1 MSNNKLTICDI
12 YHQYHHLMRQQSKP
26 EQEILFKEEENKEPD
41 IEKIRRE
48 FSDLK
53 KENEASKRENEA
65 SKRENEASKREI
77 EALKKQL
84 SLQSKPETTKGKVCF
99 SCGYILLVLGVIVS
113 TIALGIHFRVQ
124 YLYIAGINFSISYFA
139 EIYDKICILKVIN
152 PQNPA
157 LFKGIS
163 AGIGIIL
170 SFVFFILAYSAYA
183 TEQDQDVF
191 DFLTNSAGCFC
202 GLLSTWIMVPLG
214 EIILKIVMRP

>member
-12 YHQYHHLMRQQSKP
+12 YHQYRHLMNQQSKP
-26 EQEILFKEEENKEPD
+26 EQVILFKEEENKEPN
-41 IEKIRRE
+41 IAKIIRE
-48 FSDLK
+48 NSDLK
-53 KENEASKRENEA
+53 KEV
-65 SKRENEASKREI
+65 

-84 SLQSKPETTKGKVCF
+84 SLQSEPETTRAKFCY
-99 SCGYILLVLGVIVS
+99 SCGYILLVLGLIVS
-113 TIALGIHFRVQ
+113 TIALGIHYRIQ

-152 PQNPA
+152 LQKPA
-157 LFKGIS
+157 IFKGIS

-183 TEQDQDVF
+183 TKQDQDVF
-191 DFLTNSAGCFC
+191 DFLTNSAGCFW
-202 GLLSTWIMVPLG
+202 GLLSTWITVPLG

>member
-53 KENEASKRENEA
+53 KENEA

-163 AGIGIIL
+163 AGIGFAL
-170 SFVFFILAYSAYA
+170 SFVFFVLAYSMYA
-183 TEQDQDVF
+183 KNQDVF

-214 EIILKIVMRP
+214 EKILKIVMRP